1 MIRTNIHLISFI
13 KENMCIFEH
22 KFSIG
27 KQFSISLRQT
37 VSKAG
42 QP

>member
-13 KENMCIFEH
+13 KKKMCIFEH